1 MKHIQL
7 QLQIDLAAVVAFFS
21 SDEMAKQL
29 PFMHSFP
36 ANCCE
41 ITSAIAAQALAARY
55 SEASVVRVHGT
66 HSQKDEHHFWV
77 EVGDYVVDSTAHQF
91 GPESEPTVC
100 VSPGRLVGR
109 FPSVQRES
117 PGKAVAALGSLGVSV
132 ETQASIV
139 ARLSCRLGP
148 TPSVMGASFAKV
160 QAAPHVEL

>member
-1 MKHIQL
+1 MKPSQL

-21 SDEMAKQL
+21 SDEMVKQL

-41 ITSAIAAQALAARY
+41 ITSAITSQALAARY
-55 SEASVVRVHGT
+55 PEAFVVRVHGT
-66 HSQKDEHHFWV
+66 HSQTDEHHFWV
-77 EVGDYVVDSTAHQF
+77 EVGDYVVDPTAHQF
-91 GPESEPTVC
+91 GPESEPIVC
-100 VSPGRLVGR
+100 VGSGRLVGR
-109 FPSVQRES
+109 FPSIQRES
-117 PGKAVAALGSLGVSV
+117 PGKAVAALGSLGVNL

-148 TPSVMGASFAKV
+148 NPSVMGTSFAKE